1 MLLTEGNLRKIIRE
15 EIITHQKNKL
25 RAVIAEMA
33 LLNEGIYDPGILKAV
48 FMAGGPGSGKSYT
61 AKEIFQGN
69 AIEDS
74 TNQAG
79 TAMGLRIINS
89 DPAFEMYLR
98 KAGVDPGDLGSMPD
112 EEFKALTE
120 PADSPR
126 GKASKMKKVQQGAAE
141 IGRLGMIIDGTG
153 DDLGKVTAKRQA
165 LVDLGYDTFMVFVNT
180 SLEKAL
186 ERNSKRDRVLPDDL
200 VEEIWTNVQANKDG
214 FEALFGDNMVVID
227 NDSYTWDD
235 STTAAAS
242 AAQNFVTGPIENP
255 VGREWVEDAMKAKG
269 MDLEDPVVA
278 RRLNDLL
285 TTGTA

>member
-1 MLLTEGNLRKIIRE
+1 MLLTEDNLRKIIRE

-25 RAVIAEMA
+25 RSVIAEMA
-33 LLNEGIYDPGILKAV
+33 LLNEGIYDPGILKAI

-74 TNQAG
+74 SNQAG

-98 KAGVDPGDLGSMPD
+98 KAGVDPADLGSMPQ
-112 EEFKALTE
+112 EEFDALTK

-126 GKASKMKKVQQGAAE
+126 GKASKMKKAQQGAAE
-141 IGRLGMIIDGTG
+141 IGKLGMIIDGTG

-227 NDSYTWDD
+227 NDEYQWDD

-242 AAQNFVTGPIENP
+242 AAQNCEYIAF
-255 VGREWVEDAMKAKG
+255 
-269 MDLEDPVVA
+269 
-278 RRLNDLL
+278 
-285 TTGTA
+285 